1 MHSRRTFLIG
11 GATATASGIAITLSA
26 TPALGQQTDWEAI
39 RSLFTVPV
47 DHAVLQNAS
56 ATIPFTAAID
66 AATQAY
72 RASHDPRVSFA
83 TLLEQIEQMRSL
95 VAASIGA
102 DVSSI
107 AIMRNTTEAMRTV
120 QFGLDFG
127 PGDEVL
133 AASVDYD
140 LAVWRQSLVRQGV
153 KLCVF
158 DLPLPAPTADEIVAL
173 YEAQMTPGT
182 RYMLISEVVS
192 SSGQALPVAA
202 ICAAARERGILTMV
216 DGAQGYALSGA
227 DVQTMGCD
235 FYCASLHKWLGGAR
249 GMGFLY
255 IRPGLVEKVWPLLG
269 NYADVGQSGRV
280 IAADDVHKFEQVGTM
295 PTALWAAQTAV
306 FPFLDDIPPA
316 VRRARLQALRDRLMD
331 GLADVPGIRFLHGR
345 GEATMGMAALAVDGG
360 DHSALVRA
368 LRAEK
373 ILVKALDEGNVRC
386 IRISPSIY
394 TREAEIDRFIEALT
408 RLIRQRQ

>member
-1 MHSRRTFLIG
+1 MQSRRAFLIG
-11 GATATASGIAITLSA
+11 GATATAASVAMTLAARPAI
-26 TPALGQQTDWEAI
+26 GQAKDWDAI
-39 RSLFTVPV
+39 RSLFTVPD

-56 ATIPFTAAID
+56 ATVPFTAALD
-66 AATQAY
+66 AAAQAY

-83 TLLEQIEQMRSL
+83 TLLEQIERVRTL
-95 VAASIGA
+95 IATSIGA
-102 DVSSI
+102 DSSSI
-107 AIMRNTTEAMRTV
+107 AILRNTTEAMRTV
-120 QFGLDFG
+120 QFGLDFR

-140 LAVWRQSLVRQGV
+140 LAVWRQSLARQGV
-153 KLCVF
+153 TLRTF
-158 DLPLPAPTADEIVAL
+158 DLPVPAPTTEEIVAL
-173 YEAQMTPGT
+173 YEAQMTPAT

-202 ICAAARERGILTMV
+202 ICAAARARGILTLI
-216 DGAQGYALSGA
+216 DGAQGYALSDA
-227 DVQTMGCD
+227 NVRTMDCD

-269 NYADVGQSGRV
+269 NYADIGQSGRV
-280 IAADDVHKFEQVGTM
+280 ITADDVRKFEQVGTM
-295 PTALWAAQTAV
+295 PTALWAAQAAV
-306 FPFLDDIPPA
+306 FPFLDQIPPA

-360 DHSALVRA
+360 DHTTLVRA

-386 IRISPSIY
+386 IRVSPSIY
-394 TREAEIDRFIEALT
+394 TRETEIDRLVEALP
-408 RLIRQRQ
+408 RLLRQFQ